1 MALPKKT
8 SYLMGGTYNSD
19 LIVLTDGD
27 LSPLQVDVN
36 GNLKVTAIAGGG
48 ASFNPAAG
56 PTGAPVPADADYQGI
71 NIGGILMGVTGLA
84 LGATTKAPTV
94 AIVDASGNQI
104 TSFGGGT
111 QYATG
116 TVVATPTGTAAL
128 GWDGSAVRVLSTDTA
143 GQLKV
148 LIQNTP
154 AVTVSGNVN
163 VTQGTSPWVVSLAS
177 TTITGNVNVVGITT
191 DGTTTETNFLVV
203 GGESNDATAQYQ
215 PIPLGTTGR
224 SVIIEGVAGGTAVP
238 ISGMVAVSGTVA
250 VTQSTSPWV
259 ISFTAPQHVIVD
271 SGSISVTQGTSPW
284 VVSLTST
291 TITGNVNVV
300 GTTTD
305 GTTTETNFLVVGGES
320 NDATAQYQPIP
331 LGTTGRSVI
340 IEGVAGGTA
349 VPISGSISFSAPQ
362 HVIVDSGTISVT
374 QGTSPWVVS
383 LTSTTITGNVN
394 VVGTTTDGTT
404 TETNFLVVGGESN
417 DATAQYQ
424 PIPLGTGGR
433 SVIVEGVAGGTAI
446 PISGS
451 VSITGSVSVT
461 QGTSPWIVAGA
472 KTPSD
477 TFANPTD
484 AEDAFALL
492 GGWDATNSVWRRVQ
506 VDAGTGVLKVD
517 IGSNGTVAITGNVNV
532 TQGTSPWVVSLTSTT
547 ITGNVNVVGTT
558 TDGTTT
564 ETNFLVVGGESNDV
578 TAQYQPIPLGA
589 SGRSVIVEGVSG
601 GTVVPISG
609 TVTANQGTPNT
620 LANAWP
626 MEITDG
632 TNGPAAIKPGSTF
645 PSLSDAALVV
655 TLSPN
660 NQDTRG
666 LTDLLQTLILETRA
680 MRTALVYMITENG
693 DVLDSDFNPQ
703 SQDFQPVN

>member
-1 MALPKKT
+1 MSQGPGSTRQNNGPFVVGGFYNLAPFAL
-8 SYLMGGTYNSD
+8 
-19 LIVLTDGD
+19 VDGQAC
-27 LSPLQVDVN
+27 SLQFDVN
-36 GNLKVTAIAGGG
+36 GNLKVTSIGGG
-48 ASFNPAAG
+48 GGGGNAAAG
-56 PTGAPVPADADYQGI
+56 PTGAPVPADADYLGV
-71 NIGGILMGVTGLA
+71 NIGGTLFGVTGFNLTDSTPIA
-84 LGATTKAPTV
+84 V
-94 AIVDASGNQI
+94 AIVNANGDQI
-104 TSFGGGT
+104 TSFGGGV

-116 TVVATPTGTAAL
+116 TAVPTPTGTAAL
-128 GWDGSAVRVLSTDTA
+128 GWDGTDVRVLSTDAT

-148 LIQNTP
+148 LIENTP
-154 AVTVSGNVN
+154 AVTVSG
-163 VTQGTSPWVVSLAS
+163 
-177 TTITGNVNVVGITT
+177 
-191 DGTTTETNFLVV
+191 
-203 GGESNDATAQYQ
+203 
-215 PIPLGTTGR
+215 
-224 SVIIEGVAGGTAVP
+224 SV
-238 ISGMVAVSGTVA
+238 
-250 VTQSTSPWV
+250 
-259 ISFTAPQHVIVD
+259 
-271 SGSISVTQGTSPW
+271 SVTQGTSPW

-362 HVIVDSGTISVT
+362 HVIVDSGTVSVT

-383 LTSTTITGNVN
+383 LTSTTITG
-394 VVGTTTDGTT
+394 T
-404 TETNFLVVGGESN
+404 
-417 DATAQYQ
+417 
-424 PIPLGTGGR
+424 
-433 SVIVEGVAGGTAI
+433 
-446 PISGS
+446 
-451 VSITGSVSVT
+451 VSVT

-506 VDAGTGVLKVD
+506 VDAGTGTLKVD
-517 IGSNGTVAITGNVNV
+517 IGSNGTVAITGTVSV

-564 ETNFLVVGGESNDV
+564 ETSFLVVGGESNDA
-578 TAQYQPIPLGA
+578 TAQYQPIPLGTG
-589 SGRSVIVEGVSG
+589 GRSVIVEGITG
-601 GTVVPISG
+601 GTVIPISG

-626 MEITDG
+626 TEITDG
-632 TNGPAAIKPGSTF
+632 VNGPAAVKSGSAF
-645 PSLSDAALVV
+645 PSSLDAALVV

-666 LTDLLQTLILETRA
+666 LSDLLQTLILEVRA

-693 DVLDSDFNPQ
+693 DILDSDFNPQ